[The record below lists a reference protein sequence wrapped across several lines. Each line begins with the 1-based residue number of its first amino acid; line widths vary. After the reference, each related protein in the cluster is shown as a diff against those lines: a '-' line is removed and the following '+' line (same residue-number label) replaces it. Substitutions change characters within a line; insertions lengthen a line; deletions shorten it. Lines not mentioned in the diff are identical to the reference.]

1 MRLDEYAALDATAL
15 AAVIASGEVTAE
27 EVAALAIEAIVRV
40 NPELNAVA
48 DGPFQ
53 RPLDYSRDGRFAG
66 VPFAI
71 KDLVLHAAG
80 VPSRMGT
87 RLLGKGV
94 VPPEDTHLMER
105 FRAAGL
111 ATLAVTTTPELGFNG
126 NSEALAYGST
136 RNPWNVAHS
145 AGGSSGGSA
154 ALVAAGALPIAH
166 ANDGGGSIRVPA
178 ACNGLVGLKP
188 TRGRVPAGPGFA
200 DPLYGMG
207 VELAVSRSVRD
218 TAALLDE
225 VAVSYPG
232 DPYVLAPPARPWLD
246 EVGAE
251 LGRLRIAVHTE
262 SWASSYVDPEVARA
276 VEATAEVLEA
286 AGHRVERATPVFEW
300 ESFLHA
306 NHVLWSGFL
315 AGSVAGIEALTG
327 VAASPENLER
337 TTWACVEYGRSLS
350 ATELTAALGTMNVVS
365 RAAGRFFTEYD
376 LLLTPTVNTPALP
389 LGCLDANADLAAAE
403 WTRQLFDAC
412 SFTPLFNQIGAPAI
426 SLPLGQSSRGLPI
439 GVQLGGPVCS
449 ESLLLRVAAFL
460 EEAMPWAS
468 RRPTVHVAATGPGRS

>member
-1 MRLDEYAALDATAL
+1 MNLDEYAALDATAL

-27 EVAALAIEAIVRV
+27 EVAALAVEAIGKV

-48 DGPFQ
+48 DGPFE
-53 RPLDYSRDGRFAG
+53 RPLDYSPDGRFAG

-80 VPSRMGT
+80 VPTRMGT
-87 RLLGKGV
+87 RMLGQGI
-94 VPPEDTHLMER
+94 VPPADTHLMER

-136 RNPWNVAHS
+136 RNPWNTGHS

-188 TRGRVPAGPGFA
+188 SRGRVPTGPDYA

-207 VELAVSRSVRD
+207 VELAVSRTVRD

-246 EVGAE
+246 EVGADP
-251 LGRLRIAVHTE
+251 GRLRIGLHTE
-262 SWASSYVDPEVARA
+262 SWAGSYVDPEVARA
-276 VEATAEVLEA
+276 VEAVAEVLEA
-286 AGHRVERATPVFEW
+286 AGHHVERATPVFDW
-300 ESFLHA
+300 EAFLHT

-315 AGSVAGIEALTG
+315 AGSVAGIEELTG

-337 TTWACVEYGRSLS
+337 TTWACVEYGRSIS
-350 ATELTAALGTMNVVS
+350 AMELTAALGAMNVVS
-365 RAAGRFFTEYD
+365 REAGRFFTGYD
-376 LLLTPTVNTPALP
+376 LLLTPTINTPAPP
-389 LGCLDANADLAAAE
+389 LGRLDANADLTAAE
-403 WTRQLFDAC
+403 WTKQLFDVC
-412 SFTPLFNQIGAPAI
+412 SFTPLFNLIGAPAI
-426 SLPLGQSSRGLPI
+426 SLPLGESSRGLPI

-460 EEAMPWAS
+460 EEAMPWAA
-468 RRPTVHVAATGPGRS
+468 RRPAVHAATGTGTS

>member
-1 MRLDEYAALDATAL
+1 MNLDEYAALDATAL

-27 EVAALAIEAIVRV
+27 EVAALAVEAIGKV

-48 DGPFQ
+48 DGPFE
-53 RPLDYSRDGRFAG
+53 RPLDYSRAGRFAG

-80 VPSRMGT
+80 VPMRMGT
-87 RLLGKGV
+87 RMLGQGI
-94 VPPEDTHLMER
+94 VPPADTHLMER

-136 RNPWNVAHS
+136 RNPWNTGHS

-188 TRGRVPAGPGFA
+188 SRGRVPTGPDYA

-207 VELAVSRSVRD
+207 VEFTVSRTVRD

-246 EVGAE
+246 EVGSDP
-251 LGRLRIAVHTE
+251 GRLRIGLHTE
-262 SWASSYVDPEVARA
+262 SWAGSYVDPEVARA
-276 VEATAEVLEA
+276 VEAVAEVLEA
-286 AGHRVERATPVFEW
+286 AGHHVERATPVFDW
-300 ESFLHA
+300 EAFLHT

-315 AGSVAGIEALTG
+315 AGSVAGIEELTG

-337 TTWACVEYGRSLS
+337 TTWACVEYGRSIS
-350 ATELTAALGTMNVVS
+350 AMELTAALGAMNAVS
-365 RAAGRFFTEYD
+365 REAGRFFSGYD
-376 LLLTPTVNTPALP
+376 LLLTPTITTPAPP
-389 LGCLDANADLAAAE
+389 LGRLDANADLTAAE
-403 WTRQLFDAC
+403 WTKQLFDVC
-412 SFTPLFNQIGAPAI
+412 SFTPLFNLIGAPAI
-426 SLPLGQSSRGLPI
+426 SLPLGESSQGLPI

-460 EEAMPWAS
+460 EEAMPWAA
-468 RRPTVHVAATGPGRS
+468 RRPAVHAATGTGTS

>member
-1 MRLDEYAALDATAL
+1 MNIDEYAALDATAL

-27 EVAALAIEAIVRV
+27 EVAALAVEAIGKV

-48 DGPFQ
+48 DGPFE
-53 RPLDYSRDGRFAG
+53 RPLEYSPDGRFAG

-71 KDLVLHAAG
+71 KDIVLHAAG
-80 VPSRMGT
+80 VPTRMGT

-136 RNPWNVAHS
+136 RNPWNTGHS
-145 AGGSSGGSA
+145 VGGSSGGSA

-188 TRGRVPAGPGFA
+188 SRGRVPTGPDFA

-207 VELAVSRSVRD
+207 VELAVSRTVRD

-246 EVGAE
+246 EVGADP
-251 LGRLRIAVHTE
+251 GRLRIALHTE
-262 SWASSYVDPEVARA
+262 SWAGSYVDPEVARA

-286 AGHRVERATPVFEW
+286 AGHHVERATPVFEW

-306 NHVLWSGFL
+306 NHVLWCGFL
-315 AGSVAGIEALTG
+315 AGAVAGIEEMTG

-337 TTWACVEYGRSLS
+337 TSWACVEYGRSVS
-350 ATELTAALGTMNVVS
+350 GMELTAALGAMNVVS
-365 RAAGRFFTEYD
+365 RAAGQFFTGYD
-376 LLLTPTVNTPALP
+376 LLLTPTMNTPALP
-389 LGCLDANADLAAAE
+389 LGRLDANADLTATD

-412 SFTPLFNQIGAPAI
+412 TFTPLFNQTGAPAI
-426 SLPLGQSSRGLPI
+426 SLPLGQSSQGLPI

-460 EEAMPWAS
+460 EEAMPWAD
-468 RRPTVHVAATGPGRS
+468 RRPAVHAAG

>member
-15 AAVIASGEVTAE
+15 AALIASGEVAAA
-27 EVAALAIEAIVRV
+27 EVAALAVEAIGKVD
-40 NPELNAVA
+40 PELNAVA
-48 DGPFQ
+48 DGPFD
-53 RPLDYSRDGRFAG
+53 RPLEYARDGRFAG

-80 VPSRMGT
+80 VPTRMGT

-136 RNPWNVAHS
+136 RNPWNTGHS

-178 ACNGLVGLKP
+178 ACTGLVGLKP
-188 TRGRVPAGPGFA
+188 TRGRVPAGPDFS

-207 VELAVSRSVRD
+207 VELAVTRTVRD

-225 VAVSYPG
+225 VAVSCPG
-232 DPYVLAPPARPWLD
+232 DPYVLAPPARPWLE
-246 EVGAE
+246 EVGADP
-251 LGRLRIAVHTE
+251 GRLRIAVHTE
-262 SWASSYVDPEVARA
+262 SWSGSYVDPEVARA
-276 VEATAEVLEA
+276 VEAVAEVLEA
-286 AGHRVERATPVFEW
+286 AGHHVERATPVFEW

-306 NHVLWSGFL
+306 NQVLWSGFL
-315 AGSVAGIEALTG
+315 AGAVAGIEEMTG
-327 VAASPENLER
+327 VAAGPENLER

-350 ATELTAALGTMNVVS
+350 AMELTAALGAMNVVS
-365 RAAGRFFTEYD
+365 RVAGRFFTEYD
-376 LLLTPTVNTPALP
+376 LLLTPTTNTPALP
-389 LGCLDANADLAAAE
+389 LGRLDANAELAAGE

-412 SFTPLFNQIGAPAI
+412 SFTPLFNQTGAPAI
-426 SLPLGQSSRGLPI
+426 SLPLGQSVQGLPI

-449 ESLLLRVAAFL
+449 ESVLLRVAAFL
-460 EEAMPWAS
+460 EQAMPWEA
-468 RRPTVHVAATGPGRS
+468 RRPAVHVATGTGKS

>member
-1 MRLDEYAALDATAL
+1 MNIDEYAALDATAL
-15 AAVIASGEVTAE
+15 AAVTASGEVTAE
-27 EVAALAIEAIVRV
+27 EVAALAVEAIGKV

-48 DGPFQ
+48 DGPFE
-53 RPLDYSRDGRFAG
+53 RPLDYSPDGRFAG

-71 KDLVLHAAG
+71 KDIVLHAAG
-80 VPSRMGT
+80 VPTRMGT
-87 RLLGKGV
+87 RLLGKGI

-136 RNPWNVAHS
+136 RNPWNTGHS
-145 AGGSSGGSA
+145 VGGSSGGSA

-188 TRGRVPAGPGFA
+188 TRGRVSAGPDFA

-207 VELAVSRSVRD
+207 VELAVSRTVRD

-246 EVGAE
+246 EVGAD
-251 LGRLRIAVHTE
+251 LGRLRIALHTE
-262 SWASSYVDPEVARA
+262 SWAGSYVDPEVARA

-286 AGHRVERATPVFEW
+286 AGHHVERATPVVEW

-306 NHVLWSGFL
+306 NHVLWCGFL
-315 AGSVAGIEALTG
+315 AGAVAGIEELTG

-337 TTWACVEYGRSLS
+337 TSWACVEYGRAVSG
-350 ATELTAALGTMNVVS
+350 TELTAALGAMNVVS
-365 RAAGRFFTEYD
+365 REAGRFFTGYD
-376 LLLTPTVNTPALP
+376 LLLTPTMNTPALP
-389 LGCLDANADLAAAE
+389 LGRLDANADLTATE
-403 WTRQLFDAC
+403 WTRRLFDAC
-412 SFTPLFNQIGAPAI
+412 TFTPLFNQTGAPAI
-426 SLPLGQSSRGLPI
+426 SLPLGQSSKGLPI

-460 EEAMPWAS
+460 EEAMPWAD
-468 RRPTVHVAATGPGRS
+468 RRPAVHAAG

>member
-1 MRLDEYAALDATAL
+1 MNLDEYAALDATAL
-15 AAVIASGEVTAE
+15 ASVIASGEVTAE
-27 EVAALAIEAIVRV
+27 EVAALAVEAIGKV

-48 DGPFQ
+48 DGPFE

-80 VPSRMGT
+80 VPTRMGT
-87 RLLGKGV
+87 RMLGQGI
-94 VPPEDTHLMER
+94 VPPADTHLMER

-136 RNPWNVAHS
+136 RNPWNTEHS

-188 TRGRVPAGPGFA
+188 SRGRVPTGPDYA

-207 VELAVSRSVRD
+207 VELAVSRTVRD

-246 EVGAE
+246 EVGTDP
-251 LGRLRIAVHTE
+251 GRLRIGLHTE
-262 SWASSYVDPEVARA
+262 SWAGSYVDPEVARA
-276 VEATAEVLEA
+276 VEAVAEVLEA
-286 AGHRVERATPVFEW
+286 AGHHVERATPVFDW
-300 ESFLHA
+300 EAFLHT

-315 AGSVAGIEALTG
+315 AGSVAGIEELTG

-337 TTWACVEYGRSLS
+337 TTWACVEYGRSIS
-350 ATELTAALGTMNVVS
+350 AMELTEALGAMNVVS
-365 RAAGRFFTEYD
+365 REAGRFFTGYD
-376 LLLTPTVNTPALP
+376 LLLTPTINTPAPP
-389 LGCLDANADLAAAE
+389 LGRLDANADLTAAE
-403 WTRQLFDAC
+403 WTKQLFDVC
-412 SFTPLFNQIGAPAI
+412 SFTPLFNLIGAPAI
-426 SLPLGQSSRGLPI
+426 SLPLRESSRGLPI

-460 EEAMPWAS
+460 EEAMPWAA
-468 RRPTVHVAATGPGRS
+468 RRPAVHAATETGTS

>member
-1 MRLDEYAALDATAL
+1 MNIDEYAALDATAL

-27 EVAALAIEAIVRV
+27 EVAALAIEAIGKV

-48 DGPFQ
+48 DGPFE
-53 RPLDYSRDGRFAG
+53 RPLEYSPDGRFAG

-71 KDLVLHAAG
+71 KDIVLHAAG
-80 VPSRMGT
+80 VPTRMGT

-136 RNPWNVAHS
+136 RNPWNTGHS
-145 AGGSSGGSA
+145 VGGSSGGSA

-188 TRGRVPAGPGFA
+188 SRGRVPTGPDFA

-207 VELAVSRSVRD
+207 VELAVSRTVRD

-246 EVGAE
+246 EVGADP
-251 LGRLRIAVHTE
+251 GRLRIALHTE
-262 SWASSYVDPEVARA
+262 SWAGSYVDPEAARV
-276 VEATAEVLEA
+276 VEAVAEVLEA
-286 AGHRVERATPVFEW
+286 AGHHVERATPVFEW

-306 NHVLWSGFL
+306 NHVLWCGFL
-315 AGSVAGIEALTG
+315 AGAVAGIEEMTG

-337 TTWACVEYGRSLS
+337 TSWACVEYGRSVS
-350 ATELTAALGTMNVVS
+350 GMELTAALGAMNVVS
-365 RAAGRFFTEYD
+365 RAAGQFFTGYD
-376 LLLTPTVNTPALP
+376 LLLTPTMNTPALP
-389 LGCLDANADLAAAE
+389 LGRLDANADLTATD

-412 SFTPLFNQIGAPAI
+412 TFTPLFNQTGAPAI
-426 SLPLGQSSRGLPI
+426 SLPLGQSSQGLPI

-460 EEAMPWAS
+460 EEAMPWAD
-468 RRPTVHVAATGPGRS
+468 RRPAVHAAG

>member
-1 MRLDEYAALDATAL
+1 MNLDEYAALDATAL

-27 EVAALAIEAIVRV
+27 EVAALAVEAVGKV

-48 DGPFQ
+48 DGPFE
-53 RPLDYSRDGRFAG
+53 RPLDYSPDGRFAG

-80 VPSRMGT
+80 VPTRMGT
-87 RLLGKGV
+87 RMLGQGI
-94 VPPEDTHLMER
+94 VPPADTHLMER

-126 NSEALAYGST
+126 KSEALAYGST
-136 RNPWNVAHS
+136 RTPWNTGHS

-188 TRGRVPAGPGFA
+188 SRGRVPTGPDYA

-207 VELAVSRSVRD
+207 VELAVSRTIRD

-246 EVGAE
+246 EVGADP
-251 LGRLRIAVHTE
+251 GRLRIGLHTE
-262 SWASSYVDPEVARA
+262 SWAGSYVDPEVARA
-276 VEATAEVLEA
+276 VEAVAEVLEA
-286 AGHRVERATPVFEW
+286 AGHHVERATPVFDW
-300 ESFLHA
+300 EAFLHT

-315 AGSVAGIEALTG
+315 AGSVAGIEELTG

-337 TTWACVEYGRSLS
+337 TTWACVEYGRSIS
-350 ATELTAALGTMNVVS
+350 AMELTEALGAMNVVS
-365 RAAGRFFTEYD
+365 REAGRFFTGYD
-376 LLLTPTVNTPALP
+376 LLLTPTINTPAPP
-389 LGCLDANADLAAAE
+389 LGRLDANADLTAAE
-403 WTRQLFDAC
+403 WTKQLFDVC
-412 SFTPLFNQIGAPAI
+412 SFTPLFNLIGAPAI
-426 SLPLGQSSRGLPI
+426 SLPLGESSRGLPI

-460 EEAMPWAS
+460 EEAMPWAA
-468 RRPTVHVAATGPGRS
+468 RRPAVHAATGTGTS